1 MTSNN
6 PVALNNL
13 ARILAT
19 ADKPEMRDGQEAVRL
34 AAKAVELTDRREPTV
49 IGTLA
54 AAYAEAGQFANAV
67 EAAHI
72 AETLSSLTNRK
83 DVATKYSKMRSL
95 YEARMTPSTA
105 PAP

>member
-1 MTSNN
+1 
-6 PVALNNL
+6 
-13 ARILAT
+13 
-19 ADKPEMRDGQEAVRL
+19 
-34 AAKAVELTDRREPTV
+34 V

-105 PAP
+105 RLPDAAVYPATISRLTLSGLNFPFVFA